1 MQLVRPG
8 APIGSANT
16 ILKIFDAG
24 ASRGVAPRTRIL
36 GGMEVLDPQLH
47 DAQLSDVVLFE
58 LPTFEAAQ
66 AFRVRLRP
74 RWPGWSHDEDQLWLF
89 AAEIGDET
97 DGLALLLREGQEVL
111 TDLDLLAIVFVL
123 DGRSYVLAAAEPAYE
138 RTAKQ
143 ALPDAA

>member
-1 MQLVRPG
+1 MEQLD
-8 APIGSANT
+8 
-16 ILKIFDAG
+16 LQF
-24 ASRGVAPRTRIL
+24 
-36 GGMEVLDPQLH
+36 
-47 DAQLSDVVLFE
+47 SDVVLFE

-97 DGLALLLREGQEVL
+97 DGLALLLREAQEVL
-111 TDLDLLAIVFVL
+111 ADLDLLAIVFVL